1 MTEIAPHKQYID
13 LYLEHKSL
21 VERDAPSL
29 LNEKREFA
37 CQMLREMGLPPFKS
51 EEYQRIDVPSAFD
64 KNYGLNLNRA
74 ILPAEDSLA
83 YSCDIDKEDLAV
95 KSSVFN
101 DDYRQTF
108 FENAKRRLPKE
119 VFVGSIVEFATLY
132 PEIAAKHYAKAAE
145 VDTDGLVALNT
156 MLVQDAFV
164 LYIPRG
170 VRVEQPIHLVQM
182 LRSGVDL
189 LCNRRGL
196 VILEEDAKATL
207 LVCDHTLDS
216 VDFLVN
222 QVIEVYVAKKAH
234 FELYDLEENS
244 SKVTRFSSF
253 FVRQEANSCAA
264 VRCLTLNNGVTRNNI
279 RARFLGPN
287 AEISVDGLGI
297 GGNSQYIDNLMRVEH
312 TRPDCKS
319 NQLFK
324 YILNDQASGAFSGR
338 IFVANGAQHTE
349 ALQNNRNLLL
359 SSSAK
364 MYSKPQLEIYAD
376 DVKCTHGLTTGE
388 LDEEALFYM
397 QQRGI
402 PEEQARIMLSI
413 AFADDIVRLIPLESL
428 RNKVYEVI
436 ESRFSGDVCSHKH
449 CSKCGKMIF

>member
-1 MTEIAPHKQYID
+1 MP
-13 LYLEHKSL
+13 
-21 VERDAPSL
+21 V
-29 LNEKREFA
+29 
-37 CQMLREMGLPPFKS
+37 
-51 EEYQRIDVPSAFD
+51 
-64 KNYGLNLNRA
+64 
-74 ILPAEDSLA
+74 
-83 YSCDIDKEDLAV
+83 
-95 KSSVFN
+95 
-101 DDYRQTF
+101 
-108 FENAKRRLPKE
+108 
-119 VFVGSIVEFATLY
+119 
-132 PEIAAKHYAKAAE
+132 
-145 VDTDGLVALNT
+145 
-156 MLVQDAFV
+156 
-164 LYIPRG
+164 
-170 VRVEQPIHLVQM
+170 
-182 LRSGVDL
+182 
-189 LCNRRGL
+189 
-196 VILEEDAKATL
+196 
-207 LVCDHTLDS
+207 
-216 VDFLVN
+216 
-222 QVIEVYVAKKAH
+222 
-234 FELYDLEENS
+234 
-244 SKVTRFSSF
+244 
-253 FVRQEANSCAA
+253 
-264 VRCLTLNNGVTRNNI
+264 
-279 RARFLGPN
+279 FLGPN

-402 PEEQARIMLSI
+402 PKEQARIMLSI